1 MNRLKALLP
10 LIGAYRW
17 NLISNA
23 LLNALGAVLSLFSFL
38 SVVPFLRI
46 LFKGDT
52 SVNDTTSIDQTTSD
66 IPGAIGAWFDS
77 YVAEV
82 GSAKALMVICVAV
95 VVLAVLKNV
104 TTYLAMYSLATIRTG
119 VSRDLRNKTYSKLL
133 SKKMSWFTDSK
144 KGDVL
149 SRLTVDLHEVEVSV
163 VGSIEVMF
171 KSPLMII
178 ISFGALLALS
188 LELTLFAMLFLPVS
202 GVIISRVAKNL
213 KRSALRGKEKLGSLS
228 NILEETLSGI
238 KVIKAFSATN
248 TFEQRYAH
256 RNQEHFKAMRKM
268 FQREYMSSPIS
279 EIISLT
285 TMAILL
291 GYGGKIVLSGD
302 TGLSGDWFIGYL
314 VVFSQIIPP
323 ARALS
328 DGWFK
333 VSKGAASLDR
343 IEDLF
348 EETNEE
354 SLSSGSLKLD
364 PPIES
369 INFRNIRFSYGDLD
383 VLNDVSFSINK
394 GEVVALVGASGSGKT
409 TLSNLLIRL
418 SDPLSGEVLI
428 NGINLRDLDLHSWR
442 SSLGVVTQEA
452 TLFNDSIYNNIC
464 LTDSTPDDSRVKG
477 SAEIAQVLDFA
488 SEMPDGLSTEVGDGG
503 GRLSGGQRQRVALA
517 RAIYRNPEVII
528 LDEATSALDAESEAA
543 VQTALDATMKGRT
556 VLVIAHRLSTVKH
569 ADKIIVLDK
578 GEIVESGTHDE
589 LIELQGQYHKL
600 VTLQS
605 FSS

>member
-52 SVNDTTSIDQTTSD
+52 SSVEADTLDQTTSD

-82 GSAKALMVICVAV
+82 GAAQALMVICVAV

-133 SKKMSWFTDSK
+133 SKNMSWFTDSK

-171 KSPLMII
+171 KSPLMIV

-188 LELTLFAMLFLPVS
+188 WELTLFAMLFLPVS
-202 GVIISRVAKNL
+202 GIVISRVAKKL
-213 KRSALRGKEKLGSLS
+213 KKSALRGKEKLGSLS

-238 KVIKAFSATN
+238 KVIKAFSATE
-248 TFEQRYAH
+248 TFENRYAK

-302 TGLSGDWFIGYL
+302 TGLTGDWFIGYL

-348 EETNEE
+348 EEGKDATIKNGSEQFE
-354 SLSSGSLKLD
+354 RPVSSVEFK
-364 PPIES
+364 
-369 INFRNIRFSYGDLD
+369 NIRFSYGELD
-383 VLNDVSFSINK
+383 VLNDVSFSLK
-394 GEVVALVGASGSGKT
+394 QGEVVALVGASGSGKT
-409 TLSNLLIRL
+409 TLSNLLLRL
-418 SDPLSGEVLI
+418 SDPTSGEILV
-428 NGINLRDLDLHSWR
+428 NGKNLRDLDMHSWR
-442 SSLGVVTQEA
+442 STLGVVTQEA

-464 LTDSTPDDSRVKG
+464 LTDSAPDDARVLQ
-477 SAEIAQVLDFA
+477 SAEIAQVLEFA
-488 SEMPDGLSTEVGDGG
+488 NALPDGLSTEVGDGG

-517 RAIYRNPEVII
+517 RAIYRNPELII

-543 VQTALDATMKGRT
+543 VQTALDATIDGRT
-556 VLVIAHRLSTVKH
+556 VLVIAHRLSTVKN

-578 GEIVESGTHDE
+578 GEIAEQGTHEE
-589 LIELQGQYHKL
+589 LMNLQGHYHKL
-600 VTLQS
+600 VSLQS
-605 FSS
+605 FTS

>member
-1 MNRLKALLP
+1 M
-10 LIGAYRW
+10 
-17 NLISNA
+17 
-23 LLNALGAVLSLFSFL
+23 LNALGAVLSLFSFL

-46 LFKGDT
+46 LFGGGDAE
-52 SVNDTTSIDQTTSD
+52 SAASD
-66 IPGAIGAWFDS
+66 IPGAIGARFDA

-82 GSAKALMVICVAV
+82 GAPSALMVICVAV

-133 SKKMSWFTDSK
+133 SKNMNWFTDSR

-188 LELTLFAMLFLPVS
+188 WELTLFAMLFLPVS
-202 GVIISRVAKNL
+202 GVIISRVAKTL
-213 KRSALRGKEKLGSLS
+213 KKSALRGKEKLGSLS

-238 KVIKAFSATN
+238 KVIKAFSAVE
-248 TFEQRYAH
+248 TFEGRYEK

-291 GYGGKIVLSGD
+291 GYGGTIVLAGD

-343 IEDLF
+343 IEGLF
-348 EETNEE
+348 EEEE
-354 SLSSGSLKLD
+354 GATLKNGVEELGAELEN
-364 PPIES
+364 IE
-369 INFRNIRFSYGDLD
+369 FENIHFSYGDLK
-383 VLNDVSFSINK
+383 VLKDVSFSINK

-418 SDPLSGEVLI
+418 SDPESGAVKI
-428 NGINLRDLDLHSWR
+428 NGKNLAELDLHSWR
-442 SSLGVVTQEA
+442 YSLGVVTQEA
-452 TLFNDSIYNNIC
+452 TLFNDTISNNIS
-464 LTDSTPDDSRVKG
+464 LTDPSPSEEKVLA
-477 SAEIAQVLDFA
+477 SAEVAQVIEFA
-488 SEMPDGLSTEVGDGG
+488 NQLPEGMSTEVGDGG

-517 RAIYRNPEVII
+517 RAIYRNPELII

-543 VQTALDATMKGRT
+543 VQSALDATMKGRT
-556 VLVIAHRLSTVKH
+556 VMVIAHRLSTVKN

-578 GEIVESGTHDE
+578 GEIKEQGTHEE
-589 LIELQGQYHKL
+589 LMNLQGHYYKL
-600 VTLQS
+600 VSLQS
-605 FSS
+605 FTS